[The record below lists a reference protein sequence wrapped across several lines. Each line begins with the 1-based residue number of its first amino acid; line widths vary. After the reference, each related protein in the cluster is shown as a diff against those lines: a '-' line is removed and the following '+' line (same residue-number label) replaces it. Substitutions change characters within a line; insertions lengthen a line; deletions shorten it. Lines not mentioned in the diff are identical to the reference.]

1 MIGKSEI
8 QKGVCMH
15 FSSDTEVL
23 RQSDTSSQ
31 TEYQQEESLEEFLSF
46 IRSRLNIIGT
56 SAYLLEESLDKP
68 DRNSR
73 RYLQKINREIET
85 IRNLINK

>member
-1 MIGKSEI
+1 
-8 QKGVCMH
+8 MH

>member
-1 MIGKSEI
+1 
-8 QKGVCMH
+8 MH
-15 FSSDTEVL
+15 FSSDTEIFGP
-23 RQSDTSSQ
+23 SKTSPQ
-31 TEYQQEESLEEFLSF
+31 TEIPREESLEEFLSF

-56 SAYLLEESLDKP
+56 SAYLLEETLDKP

-73 RYLQKINREIET
+73 RYLQKINREIEA